1 MLTNS
6 IPIYTSAFLLEM
18 TYLQERFFCFNEII
32 TSGPKSKS
40 FTVGMTGYSFK
51 T

>member
-18 TYLQERFFCFNEII
+18 PYKKGMFFFNKII

-40 FTVGMTGYSFK
+40 FTVGMTGCSFK